1 MTESN
6 DGSQSKK
13 VPAALLLAQAQKEA
27 RESGATLT
35 AQDID
40 RLCKK
45 HGVVLIPAEQSNS
58 LRLRIAQ
65 KGD

>member
-6 DGSQSKK
+6 DESLPAVEQ
-13 VPAALLLAQAQKEA
+13 AALLLAQAQKEA